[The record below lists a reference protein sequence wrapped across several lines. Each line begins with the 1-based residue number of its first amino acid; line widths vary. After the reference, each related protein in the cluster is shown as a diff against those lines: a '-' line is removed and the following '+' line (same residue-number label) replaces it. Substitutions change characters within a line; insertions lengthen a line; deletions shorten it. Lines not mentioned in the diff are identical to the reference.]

1 MKIILAI
8 LPLLFSLAVSLAQ
21 SKEQSRTISV
31 SGEAEIKVVPDEAI
45 VRFGVETQN
54 KSLDAARSENDKR
67 VSDVI
72 AAAKSL
78 GIDAKLIQTD
88 YLSVY
93 PSNDW
98 EDYERKKKSELY
110 VMNKSITITV
120 KDLKK
125 LEELVTTTLKLGVN
139 RVQDIQFRT
148 SELRKFRDQ
157 ARVMAVRAAKEKAE
171 LMAKELGQ
179 TVGRPDT
186 ISEEDYSY
194 YTPYYRGRA
203 DMRTQNVMSSDGS
216 GLDVDGSIA
225 VGQIAVKAK
234 VHIVFQLQDK

>member
-1 MKIILAI
+1 MKIMLMI
-8 LPLLFSLAVSLAQ
+8 LPLLFSSAVSLAQ
-21 SKEQSRTISV
+21 TKEQRRTISV
-31 SGEAEIKVVPDEAI
+31 SGEAEIKVVPDEALI
-45 VRFGVETQN
+45 HFGVETQS
-54 KSLDAARSENDKR
+54 KSLDAARTENDKR

-93 PSNDW
+93 PSYEW
-98 EDYERKKKSELY
+98 EDDGRKKKSELY
-110 VMNKSITITV
+110 VMNKSITIIV

-139 RVQDIQFRT
+139 RVQDVQFRT
-148 SELRKFRDQ
+148 TELRKLRDQ

-171 LMAKELGQ
+171 LMTKELGQ
-179 TVGRPDT
+179 TVGKPET
-186 ISEEDYSY
+186 ISEEDLSY
-194 YTPYYRGRA
+194 YAPYYRGRV
-203 DMRTQNVMSSDGS
+203 DMRAQNVMSSEGS
-216 GLDVDGSIA
+216 SANGEGSMA

-234 VHIVFQLQDK
+234 VRVVFELQDK